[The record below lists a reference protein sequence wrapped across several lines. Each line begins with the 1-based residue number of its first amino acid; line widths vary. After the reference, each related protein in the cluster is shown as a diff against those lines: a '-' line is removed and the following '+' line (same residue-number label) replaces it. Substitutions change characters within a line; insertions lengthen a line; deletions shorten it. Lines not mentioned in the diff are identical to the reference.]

1 MTVLSTFIIYS
12 GFHFS
17 VLIKQELD
25 VSIPPGKFQDHF
37 IKLLITSYLWSH
49 RKTDLL
55 ILEDGMLLQ
64 AVVIKSKVYEKDK
77 QHLLGLRNV
86 QKTIFV

>member
-1 MTVLSTFIIYS
+1 MTVLSTFIIYN

-17 VLIKQELD
+17 VFIKQELD
-25 VSIPPGKFQDHF
+25 VPIPPGKFQDYF

-49 RKTDLL
+49 RKRDLL

-77 QHLLGLRNV
+77 
-86 QKTIFV
+86 